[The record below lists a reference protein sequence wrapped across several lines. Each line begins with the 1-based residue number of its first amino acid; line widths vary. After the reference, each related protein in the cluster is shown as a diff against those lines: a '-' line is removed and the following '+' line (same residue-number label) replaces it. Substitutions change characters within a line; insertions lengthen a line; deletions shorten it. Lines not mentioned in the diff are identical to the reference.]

1 MDEARVFN
9 LVFSSSA
16 AVYGEPDA
24 LPIPETAPRRPSSPY
39 GLTKSVGEQL
49 VEQLG
54 LVDPRWRL
62 GVLRY
67 FNPAG
72 AHPSGRIGEDPAARP
87 ANLVPFMAK
96 VAAGE
101 LPEVV
106 VFGDDYP
113 TPDGTG
119 VRDYIHVAD
128 LAEGHVLSLKTLLE
142 SGRSHLV
149 NLGTGRGHSVLEVI
163 RAYSAACGRDLPYRI
178 AARRPGDVAATYAD
192 VTLAREVLGFRAER
206 DLAEMC
212 RSSWAWIKN
221 QSGRAG

>member
-1 MDEARVFN
+1 MAEARVFR

-16 AVYGEPDA
+16 AVYGEPEA
-24 LPIPETAPRRPSSPY
+24 LPIRETAPCRPSSPY
-39 GLTKSVGEQL
+39 GMTKLIGEQI

-54 LVDPRWRL
+54 IADQRWRF

-72 AHPSGRIGEDPAARP
+72 AHPSGQIGEDPAARP
-87 ANLVPFMAK
+87 ANLVPFMDK
-96 VAAGE
+96 VASGE

-119 VRDYIHVAD
+119 VRDYIHVSD
-128 LAEGHVLSLKTLLE
+128 LAEGHVLSLRSLLE

-178 AARRPGDVAATYAD
+178 AGRRPGDVAATYAD
-192 VTLAREVLGFRAER
+192 VGLAGEVLGFRARR

-212 RSSWAWIKN
+212 RSSWAWVQN
-221 QSGRAG
+221 QHGKR